1 MRGCDRVPRH
11 DAQALGAFACVRG
24 PVGEARSSVGRSG
37 VTDGLVRPTS
47 ARTRSRG
54 ALLGRVQT
62 DEVQR
67 AKEWQIRLESENH
80 AVSRQAEAQVL
91 TPPSPFNPLPLPGM
105 PVLALCRRRA

>member
-1 MRGCDRVPRH
+1 M
-11 DAQALGAFACVRG
+11 
-24 PVGEARSSVGRSG
+24 
-37 VTDGLVRPTS
+37 
-47 ARTRSRG
+47 
-54 ALLGRVQT
+54 QT

-91 TPPSPFNPLPLPGM
+91 TFPSAFNPLPLPGM